1 MLLFIY
7 FSGIRN
13 FHPPMFTSTLTRRH
27 EDDLPPPYDEPSP
40 PPYHIA
46 IQVCQAVVVVVDV
59 VAPVVDVVVTE
70 RLANSYFH
78 IKSQSKYVRLLSL
91 LLLLLMWL
99 LLL

>member
-1 MLLFIY
+1 MLFFIY

-59 VAPVVDVVVTE
+59 VAAVVDVVVVTG

-78 IKSQSKYVRLLSL
+78 ITSQSKHVRLL
-91 LLLLLMWL
+91 
-99 LLL
+99 